1 MIIRLVCLF
10 RLFWRGPL
18 NTLSK
23 RKCVGL
29 ASKVLPLKER
39 LSILIASHLRDVSGK
54 DEKRKNIKPR
64 FSFIADL
71 EDSSLLMISY
81 FPLLYLGGSLFSFF
95 IRNYFFQQLV
105 LMHMLNSEYALV
117 LPIPMLTVIKKRKQR
132 TDKLSTFSYNMSH
145 YHDVICIFQI
155 L

>member
-1 MIIRLVCLF
+1 M
-10 RLFWRGPL
+10 

-64 FSFIADL
+64 FSFIAEL

-81 FPLLYLGGSLFSFF
+81 FPLLYPGGTFFSFF
-95 IRNYFFQQLV
+95 HKKPFLSAIGVNA
-105 LMHMLNSEYALV
+105 YAE
-117 LPIPMLTVIKKRKQR
+117 
-132 TDKLSTFSYNMSH
+132 
-145 YHDVICIFQI
+145 
-155 L
+155 